1 MSIDLRDPSCIPLL
15 VQTAKRYGITPSQK
29 INTEFIISGNLDTL
43 VDFRRAFNAAIVSRG
58 ARESNGDPSPAAT
71 GFVETSPA
79 EQQQEHDRGKGS
91 SVYDFFPPNLFD
103 AHPGLMPECLAIMNK
118 VQQGKI
124 PGVHYVPEEGMVFM
138 DKSSDK
144 NDSITRFQKE
154 YQDIVKKIKFEHID
168 VPSGCSDAVLKD
180 LVEELDKR
188 FSLIVFSV
196 TNDPSSRTRQVKLIS
211 ISSRQFEPAKKLLSD
226 RMYMLDEYVIP
237 LGGPLHLTLKKDN
250 IVTEDVDVIVNAA
263 NGRLQHGGGVA
274 AAINK
279 ASGGAVQQHSDD
291 IMRRKKYH
299 GEFNVGRVVT
309 TRAGGMLKCEHV
321 IHAVGPTSS
330 HHDSE
335 GALKMVI
342 RNILKEAAK
351 LEVRSVA
358 IPAISSGL
366 FGVDKDLV
374 ARCILD
380 VLFSYNYPKDAPV
393 LSDIRVVI
401 IDSPTYQCFA
411 SYLIQTKKIPS
422 VKKVCST
429 DRAEARPDRK
439 IDNRPE
445 KLTLEEAGSSA
456 DADDVKME
464 IETIVSKG
472 K

>member
-1 MSIDLRDPSCIPLL
+1 MSIDLRDPSYIPLL
-15 VQTAKRYGITPSQK
+15 VKTAKCYGITPSQK
-29 INTEFIISGNLDTL
+29 SNTKFIISGNLDRL
-43 VDFRRAFNAAIVSRG
+43 VDFRREFDEAIVSRG
-58 ARESNGDPSPAAT
+58 ARESKTDPPLADLEASL
-71 GFVETSPA
+71 A
-79 EQQQEHDRGKGS
+79 EHQDEPGRGKGS
-91 SVYDFFPPNLFD
+91 SSLYPPSLYNS
-103 AHPGLMPECLAIMNK
+103 HPGLMPECLAIMNK
-118 VQQGKI
+118 VPQGKI
-124 PGVHYVPEEGMVFM
+124 PSVHYVPEEGMVFI
-138 DKSSDK
+138 DKSGDT
-144 NDSITRFQKE
+144 NDAIARFSKE
-154 YQDIVKKIKFEHID
+154 YQEVVKKMKMDRID
-168 VPSGCSDAVLKD
+168 VPGRLSDAALKD
-180 LVEELDKR
+180 LVEELDKKY
-188 FSLIVFSV
+188 SHIVFSV
-196 TNDPSSRTRQVKLIS
+196 TNDPSSRTRQVKLVS

-226 RMYMLDEYVIP
+226 RLNMLDEYVIP
-237 LGGPLHLTLKKDN
+237 IGGPLHLTLKKDD
-250 IVTEDVDVIVNAA
+250 IVTEDVEVIVNAA
-263 NGRLQHGGGVA
+263 NGRLKHGGGVA

-299 GEFNVGRVVT
+299 GEFIVGQVVT
-309 TRAGGMLKCEHV
+309 TRAGGTLKCKHV

-351 LEVRSVA
+351 LEARSVA

-411 SYLIQTKKIPS
+411 SYLIQSKKIPL

-429 DRAEARPDRK
+429 DRAEARPDGK
-439 IDNRPE
+439 LDNRPD
-445 KLTLEEAGSSA
+445 KITLEEAGSSA

-472 K
+472 R

>member
-1 MSIDLRDPSCIPLL
+1 MSIDLRNPSYIPLL
-15 VQTAKRYGITPSQK
+15 VKTAKHYGVELSQK
-29 INTEFIISGNLDTL
+29 SYTKFILSGYLDTL
-43 VDFRRAFNAAIVSRG
+43 VDLRRAFDEAIVSRG
-58 ARESNGDPSPAAT
+58 VRESNGGPSPAAT

-91 SVYDFFPPNLFD
+91 SVYDFFPPNQFD

-118 VQQGKI
+118 VPQGKI
-124 PGVHYVPEEGMVFM
+124 PGVYYAPEEGMVFM

-154 YQDIVKKIKFEHID
+154 YQNVVKKMKFEHID

-180 LVEELDKR
+180 LVEELDKK
-188 FSLIVFSV
+188 FSLNVFSV
-196 TNDPSSRTRQVKLIS
+196 TNDPSSRTRKVKLIS

-237 LGGPLHLTLKKDN
+237 LGGPLHLTLKRDN

-274 AAINK
+274 LAINK
-279 ASGGAVQQHSDD
+279 ASGGAVQQHSDN
-291 IMRRKKYH
+291 IMRRRKH
-299 GEFNVGRVVT
+299 RGEFMVGQVVT
-309 TRAGGMLKCEHV
+309 TRAGGTLKCKHV
-321 IHAVGPTSS
+321 IHAVGPTST
-330 HHDSE
+330 HRDSE

-342 RNILKEAAK
+342 RNILKEAAR

-358 IPAISSGL
+358 ISSGL
-366 FGVDKDLV
+366 YVMDKDLV

-380 VLFSYNYPKDAPV
+380 VLFSYNYPKNAPV

-401 IDSPTYQCFA
+401 IDNPTYQCFA
-411 SYLIQTKKIPS
+411 SYLIQTKKIPL
-422 VKKVCST
+422 VKKVCSSAK
-429 DRAEARPDRK
+429 AEADL
-439 IDNRPE
+439 E
-445 KLTLEEAGSSA
+445 KHLDKFTLEAARSSA
-456 DADDVKME
+456 DDKVE